1 MKITKSFLKSF
12 ILLAF
17 LIVSLNAF
25 SVQVEKTAETA
36 ATAKTIAM
44 DEARRSSLL
53 DILSAQV
60 SDEQAKKLSEQI
72 TDNELIS
79 MIDSVSIENE
89 RSDSTSYSADIIVDF
104 NKGALN
110 KWMGNQGL
118 LVITDV
124 PVIAGRTPIFL
135 ELNNMNEFSDV
146 MRVSR
151 ETGADLKI
159 INISGNKISA
169 NVRENT
175 YDSFV
180 SSARSAGVTISY

>member
-25 SVQVEKTAETA
+25 SVQIERTAETA

-44 DEARRSSLL
+44 DEARRSSFL
-53 DILSAQV
+53 DILSNHV

-104 NKGALN
+104 NKSALN
-110 KWMGNQGL
+110 KWMETQGL